1 MIDRSLKDP
10 VVSERYIESV
20 LGAHLKTFV
29 SVVSGLGYSLS
40 TIRTQLQLLTNLVRW
55 IQEND
60 VGISNIDERITERFL
75 IESNRKGALRRG
87 DNKTLRRFLNQLRA
101 EGIIPYPEPAFNDSP
116 LISLRNRYEDYLL
129 KERGLSKV
137 TISGYWPYLQR
148 FLLERFGD
156 SPLRLCELSPQDIDS
171 FILRNAHERT
181 PKVVQLMVTAMR
193 SFLRFLFRYGETKC
207 DLSAAVPTVPA
218 WRLSEVPKYL
228 KSNELELL
236 LESCDRTT
244 PVGRRN
250 YSILILIARLGLR
263 GGEVVFLELD
273 DINWRNS
280 ELTVRG
286 KGQFRDHLPLP
297 QDVGEALAVYLR
309 NDRPAC
315 PTRRVFIRMRAPCRG
330 FNDSTTI
337 STIVR
342 RAVQRSGLSPPIK
355 GAHLLR
361 HSLATD
367 MLRKGASMT
376 EIGEILRHRSPNSTE
391 IYAKVDIEGLRS
403 IARPWPVKGG
413 VS

>member
-1 MIDRSLKDP
+1 MIDRSLKDF
-10 VVSERYIESV
+10 VVSEPHIESV
-20 LGAHLKTFV
+20 LVAHLNTFM
-29 SVVSGLGYSLS
+29 SVVSDLGYSPS

-55 IQEND
+55 IQAND
-60 VGISNIDERITERFL
+60 VDISNIDKSITDRFL
-75 IESNRKGALRRG
+75 TESDRKGALRRG
-87 DNKTLRRFLNQLRA
+87 DNKTLRRFLNHLRA
-101 EGIIPYPEPAFNDSP
+101 EGIIPYPKPVFNDSP
-116 LISLRNRYEDYLL
+116 LTSLKNRYEDYLL
-129 KERGLSKV
+129 KERGLSTV
-137 TISGYWPYLQR
+137 TVSGYWPYLQR

-156 SPLRLCELSPQDIDS
+156 RPVRLCELSPQDIDR
-171 FILRNAHERT
+171 FLLRHALERT
-181 PKVVQLMVTAMR
+181 PKVAQLMVTAMR

-228 KSNELELL
+228 KPDELEFL
-236 LESCDRTT
+236 LESCARTT

-250 YSILILIARLGLR
+250 YSILLLIARLGLR
-263 GGEVVFLELD
+263 GGEVLTLELD
-273 DINWRNS
+273 DINWRAS

-297 QDVGEALAVYLR
+297 RDVGEALAIYLR
-309 NDRPAC
+309 NDRPTC

-330 FNDSTTI
+330 FKDSTTV

-342 RAVQRSGLSPPIK
+342 RAVQRSGLNPPIK

-361 HSLATD
+361 HSLATG

-376 EIGEILRHRSPNSTE
+376 EIGEILRHRSPSSTE